1 MINKRIHQIYGILL
15 SVVTV
20 IAGVCLMVA
29 CVGIYNSGDRPY
41 SPEAVKA
48 AFSAIAIPVY
58 ICLVLVIGG
67 FILDGFFPAPK
78 AKDIPAKQYEAM
90 LAKLYQ
96 TASAEQKSSRAKR
109 NRRLHSC
116 ISLGL
121 LALGSGIFLSYALNG
136 NNFDTKLVTESM
148 IKAMYVLLPCMAVP
162 FVYSVF
168 TAYYAKASI
177 KKEIEALKADG
188 CTMKPVPTVASKA
201 EKVLCITKWAL
212 LGVGIV
218 ILVFGFVTGGT
229 SDVLTKAVNLC
240 TECIGLG

>member
-1 MINKRIHQIYGILL
+1 MINKRIHQVYSIAL

-20 IAGVCLMVA
+20 IAGICLMAA

-48 AFSAIAIPVY
+48 AFSSIAIPVY

-67 FILDGFFPAPK
+67 FILDSFFPAPK
-78 AKDIPAKQYEAM
+78 AKNIPPKQYEA
-90 LAKLYQ
+90 LLEKQYCKNPALRNNRER
-96 TASAEQKSSRAKR
+96 SKR
-109 NRRLHSC
+109 QLHNY
-116 ISLGL
+116 IALGL
-121 LALGSGIFLSYALNG
+121 LIIGSAVFLFYGTNG
-136 NNFDTKLVTESM
+136 ANFDSTDITGSM

-162 FVYSVF
+162 FFYAVF
-168 TAYYAKASI
+168 AAYYAKKSI
-177 KKEIEALKADG
+177 KRELEILKTAEAVTDTTPDAPKKAVR
-188 CTMKPVPTVASKA
+188 CPLMAIRWTVLA
-201 EKVLCITKWAL
+201 V
-212 LGVGIV
+212 GVA